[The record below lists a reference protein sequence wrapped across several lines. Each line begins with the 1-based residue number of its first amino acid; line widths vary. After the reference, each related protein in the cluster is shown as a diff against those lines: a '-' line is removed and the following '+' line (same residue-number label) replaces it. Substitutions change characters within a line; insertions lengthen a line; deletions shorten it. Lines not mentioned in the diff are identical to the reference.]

1 MLNTAWIFAWDLQ
14 FIERTVITQSFF
26 LWFALCLQV
35 DHMQCIVNVQ
45 QSALPF
51 PLTWVGAN
59 QQKKSLKPFLFEWT
73 EGPMQNLWQLWAK
86 RKRKENSLKFNTRRL
101 CSQPQLAKSGTN
113 KARPFKCPTLH
124 WKKEILF
131 LWAHPHTTHSKW
143 RYREST
149 CQYSNSENLFRGFAI
164 SILAHE
170 LTVLLKWSR

>member
-1 MLNTAWIFAWDLQ
+1 MGPSVHWKNSHYPKFFSLICTLFASGSHAMHSECAAVCTSLSTHLSW
-14 FIERTVITQSFF
+14 
-26 LWFALCLQV
+26 CK
-35 DHMQCIVNVQ
+35 
-45 QSALPF
+45 SA
-51 PLTWVGAN
+51 
-59 QQKKSLKPFLFEWT
+59 KKSLKPFLFEWT

-86 RKRKENSLKFNTRRL
+86 TKRKENSLKFNTRRL

-113 KARPFKCPTLH
+113 KARPFKCPTPH
-124 WKKEILF
+124 WKKEIPF
-131 LWAHPHTTHSKW
+131 LWAHPHTTHRKW

>member
-1 MLNTAWIFAWDLQ
+1 MGPSVHWKNSHYPKFFSLICTLFASGSLAMHG
-14 FIERTVITQSFF
+14 E
-26 LWFALCLQV
+26 C
-35 DHMQCIVNVQ
+35 
-45 QSALPF
+45 
-51 PLTWVGAN
+51 
-59 QQKKSLKPFLFEWT
+59 LKPLFFEWT

-86 RKRKENSLKFNTRRL
+86 TKRKENSLKFNTRRL

-113 KARPFKCPTLH
+113 KARPFKCPTPH
-124 WKKEILF
+124 WKKEIPF
-131 LWAHPHTTHSKW
+131 LWAHPHTTHRKW